1 LKDVLER
8 LIQLQKLD
16 SEILHLESMRGD
28 LPQQVSRLT
37 QALKEVEQDL
47 EDTDTKSRDYK
58 KEQDMITMETKAL
71 EEKKQKF
78 QSQLFEVKNNREYD
92 AMTHEIESVKDEIGK
107 KETRLLELMDLS
119 KEIKESINNKT
130 EHLDEL
136 HKQFRERKTEL
147 DKLLEKTEKDEAA
160 LKDQRDK
167 IVRKLEP
174 RMVSNYERIKK
185 AKNEH
190 AIVPVIRN
198 ACGGCFK
205 TLPPQRILEVKAMN
219 RIYLCEVCGRILTWD
234 NDKSEG
240 FE

>member
-1 LKDVLER
+1 MKDVLER

-37 QALKEVEQDL
+37 QSLKEAEQDL
-47 EDTDTKSRDYK
+47 EDTNNKSRDYQ
-58 KEQDMITMETKAL
+58 KEQDMIALEIKAL

-92 AMTHEIESVKDEIGK
+92 AVTHEIESVKDEIGK
-107 KETRLLELMDLS
+107 KETRLLELMDLN
-119 KEIKESINNKT
+119 KEIKESLKNKT
-130 EHLDEL
+130 ENLEEL
-136 HKQFRERKTEL
+136 HQQFRERKTEL

-174 RMVSNYERIKK
+174 RIVSNYERIKK

-190 AIVPVIRN
+190 AVVPVIRN

>member
-1 LKDVLER
+1 MKEVLER

-37 QALKEVEQDL
+37 QALKEAEQDL
-47 EDTDTKSRDYK
+47 EDTDNKSRDYQ
-58 KEQDMITMETKAL
+58 KEQDMIAIDTKEL

-92 AMTHEIESVKDEIGK
+92 AVTHEIESVKDEIGK

-119 KEIKESINNKT
+119 KEIKESLKNKT
-130 EHLDEL
+130 EHLEEL
-136 HKQFRERKTEL
+136 RLQFRERKAEL
-147 DKLLEKTEKDEAA
+147 DKRLEKTEKDEAA
-160 LKDQRDK
+160 LNDQRDK

-174 RMVSNYERIKK
+174 RIVSNYERIKK

-190 AIVPVIRN
+190 AVVPVIRN

-219 RIYLCEVCGRILTWD
+219 KIYLCEVCGRILTWD
-234 NDKSEG
+234 ENLSEG

>member
-1 LKDVLER
+1 MKEVLER

-16 SEILHLESMRGD
+16 SEILHLESLRGD

-37 QALKEVEQDL
+37 QALKEAEQDL
-47 EDTDTKSRDYK
+47 EDTNSKSRDYQ
-58 KEQDMITMETKAL
+58 KEQDSITIDTKTL

-92 AMTHEIESVKDEIGK
+92 AVTHEIESVKDEIGK

-119 KEIKESINNKT
+119 KEIKESLKNKT
-130 EHLDEL
+130 EHLEEL
-136 HKQFRERKTEL
+136 GKQFKERKAEL
-147 DKLLEKTEKDEAA
+147 DKRLEKTEKDEAA
-160 LKDQRDK
+160 LNDQRDK

-174 RMVSNYERIKK
+174 RILSNYERIKR
-185 AKNEH
+185 AKNDL
-190 AIVPVIRN
+190 AVVPVIRN

-234 NDKSEG
+234 ENLSEG